1 MKNVNVKLEKVSYEK
16 VMGMKEQMMIK
27 KNGMVVLILGWD
39 KMREKKY
46 EGDWR
51 EVERKDGVIKYEREN
66 RSWSEGKVMY
76 CVVNEIEKEYGMKWL
91 KIVVEDKFGEKVER
105 EEGEESIE
113 NDENLKR
120 LNELADEGNVEAM
133 FYLAN
138 FYFVPDGPLKQNY
151 TRARELY
158 EGICRLFV
166 ERKLEE
172 SERYY
177 VDMSRTQ
184 LGFMYM
190 RGLGVEPDYKR
201 AFKHFHWAARKGI
214 AQAMFNLGL
223 MYLTSDV
230 VECDFAKAE
239 QWLKLAAEN
248 GIAQADVYLKR
259 MNSGESKLENPQQD
273 PTLLDAKIEDDIF
286 IWQVVSVSSSD
297 EGTKVVKCVIPKV
310 SGTIIWSDWN
320 ERLIDPVIGMK
331 YCIADSELPMSSKD
345 GILLTNTEP
354 FYFTEIYP
362 PLQFATDYLDIEN
375 GGGEYYIRNWK
386 VKK

>member
-51 EVERKDGVIKYEREN
+51 EVERKDGVIKDEREN
-66 RSWSEGKVMY
+66 RSWSEGMVMY

-138 FYFVPDGPLKQNY
+138 FYFVPDGPLKQDY

-158 EGICRLFV
+158 E
-166 ERKLEE
+166 
-172 SERYY
+172 
-177 VDMSRTQ
+177 
-184 LGFMYM
+184 
-190 RGLGVEPDYKR
+190 
-201 AFKHFHWAARKGI
+201 
-214 AQAMFNLGL
+214 
-223 MYLTSDV
+223 
-230 VECDFAKAE
+230 
-239 QWLKLAAEN
+239 
-248 GIAQADVYLKR
+248 
-259 MNSGESKLENPQQD
+259 
-273 PTLLDAKIEDDIF
+273 
-286 IWQVVSVSSSD
+286 
-297 EGTKVVKCVIPKV
+297 
-310 SGTIIWSDWN
+310 
-320 ERLIDPVIGMK
+320 
-331 YCIADSELPMSSKD
+331 
-345 GILLTNTEP
+345 
-354 FYFTEIYP
+354 
-362 PLQFATDYLDIEN
+362 
-375 GGGEYYIRNWK
+375 
-386 VKK
+386 